1 MATNNL
7 TDEDIQAIA
16 SSVYELILQGSA
28 NSINYGKAEDEMETP
43 TTEEERA
50 KYNLGVIYISGD
62 VKQAGNMNI
71 QALFTAFGSD
81 AQTVLNNYVNTTLKG
96 QLDDHTETK
105 KTQLTQKE
113 SNLETAL
120 TEHSEDL
127 KGAAEQNLS
136 GYVADTLKPSL
147 NTYVETT
154 SKVQINEHVEDKTEE
169 FDSHANGKI
178 QEATDAADDALSY
191 KNQADTAKQG
201 ALSAQAGAE
210 DAVDEMTALKNQM
223 LTLSGQA
230 SAPTVTINGKL
241 YTVSAVVKS
250 GLIYMKYTEVQETND
265 STIE

>member
-96 QLDDHTETK
+96 QLDDHTEAK
-105 KTQLTQKE
+105 ETQLDQKE
-113 SNLETAL
+113 SSLETAL

-127 KGAAEQNLS
+127 KDATEQNLS

-147 NTYVETT
+147 DSYVNNT
-154 SKVQINEHVEDKTEE
+154 SKEQINEHVEDKTEA
-169 FDSHANGKI
+169 FDIHADSKI
-178 QEATDAADDALSY
+178 AEATTAANNAVSA
-191 KNQADTAKQG
+191 KNQAEAAKDDAETAEGNVETLKAQIE
-201 ALSAQAGAE
+201 ALISQLENTAQTKTVFPVMIEGE
-210 DAVDEMTALKNQM
+210 QFGLNVSVDGGDVIYTISEIEPEEETA
-223 LTLSGQA
+223 
-230 SAPTVTINGKL
+230 
-241 YTVSAVVKS
+241 
-250 GLIYMKYTEVQETND
+250 
-265 STIE
+265 

>member
-1 MATNNL
+1 MATTL

-16 SSVYELILQGSA
+16 ESVYELILQGSA

-96 QLDDHTETK
+96 QLDDHTEAK
-105 KTQLTQKE
+105 ETQLDQKE
-113 SNLETAL
+113 SSLETAL

-127 KGAAEQNLS
+127 EDAAEQNLS
-136 GYVADTLKPSL
+136 GYVADTLKSSL

-154 SKVQINEHVEDKTEE
+154 SKVQINEHVEDKTEA
-169 FDSHANGKI
+169 FDTHADGKI
-178 QEATDAADDALSY
+178 QEATDAANNAVSA
-191 KNQADTAKQG
+191 KNQAEAAKDDAETAEGNVETLKAQIE
-201 ALSAQAGAE
+201 ALISQLENTAQTKTVFPVMIEGE
-210 DAVDEMTALKNQM
+210 QFGLSVSVDGGDVIYTISEIEPEEETA
-223 LTLSGQA
+223 
-230 SAPTVTINGKL
+230 
-241 YTVSAVVKS
+241 
-250 GLIYMKYTEVQETND
+250 
-265 STIE
+265 

>member
-96 QLDDHTETK
+96 Q
-105 KTQLTQKE
+105 
-113 SNLETAL
+113 
-120 TEHSEDL
+120 
-127 KGAAEQNLS
+127 
-136 GYVADTLKPSL
+136 
-147 NTYVETT
+147 
-154 SKVQINEHVEDKTEE
+154 INEHVEEKTEE
-169 FDSHANGKI
+169 FDTHANGKI

-241 YTVSAVVKS
+241 YTVSTVVKS
-250 GLIYMKYTEVQETND
+250 GLIYRKYTEVQETDD

>member
-28 NSINYGKAEDEMETP
+28 NSINYGKAEDEMEVP
-43 TTEEERA
+43 TTEEERK
-50 KYNLGVIYISGD
+50 KYNLGVIYISGET
-62 VKQAGNMNI
+62 KKAGNMHI
-71 QALFTAFGSD
+71 QKLFTAFGSD
-81 AQTVLNNYVNTTLKG
+81 AQTVLNNYVN
-96 QLDDHTETK
+96 
-105 KTQLTQKE
+105 
-113 SNLETAL
+113 N
-120 TEHSEDL
+120 
-127 KGAAEQNLS
+127 
-136 GYVADTLKPSL
+136 TLKPSL
-147 NTYVETT
+147 DSYVNNT
-154 SKVQINEHVEDKTEE
+154 SKEQINEHVEEKTDA
-169 FDSHANGKI
+169 FDTHADGKI

-191 KNQADTAKQG
+191 KNQAETAKQG

-241 YTVSAVVKS
+241 YTVSTVVKS
-250 GLIYMKYTEVQETND
+250 GLIYRKYTEVQETDD

>member
-1 MATNNL
+1 MATTL

-16 SSVYELILQGSA
+16 ESVYELILQGSA

-43 TTEEERA
+43 TTEDERK

-96 QLDDHTETK
+96 QLDDHTEAK
-105 KTQLTQKE
+105 ETQLDQKE
-113 SNLETAL
+113 SSLETAL

-127 KGAAEQNLS
+127 EDAAEQNLS

-147 NTYVETT
+147 DSYVNNT
-154 SKVQINEHVEDKTEE
+154 SKEQINEHVEDKTEA
-169 FDSHANGKI
+169 FDTHADGKI
-178 QEATDAADDALSY
+178 QEATDAANDALNY

-201 ALSAQAGAE
+201 ALSAQSGAE

-223 LTLSGQA
+223 LTLSGQT

-241 YTVSAVVKS
+241 YTVSTVVKS
-250 GLIYMKYTEVQETND
+250 GLIYRKYTEVQETDD